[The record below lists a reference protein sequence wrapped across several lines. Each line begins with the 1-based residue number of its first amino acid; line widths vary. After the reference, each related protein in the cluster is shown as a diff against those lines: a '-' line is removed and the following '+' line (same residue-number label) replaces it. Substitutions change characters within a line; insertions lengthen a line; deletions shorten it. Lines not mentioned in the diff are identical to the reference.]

1 LVDRFGYR
9 IIYDSN
15 SQLEAKLDFVIRQG
29 NWCWC
34 PARSDDLVAIQ
45 SKLPEVPIGEVDKPV
60 WIIARSG
67 SYVCSDTWNHLRRKK
82 DEVSWWP
89 LVWHS
94 FSIPTQAFI
103 LWLAVLNRL
112 TTGDRLIAWGFQG
125 DSNCTFCRGEIQS
138 QNHMFFLRGFSS
150 RI

>member
-15 SQLEAKLDFVIRQG
+15 SQLEAKLDSVIRQG

-60 WIIARSG
+60 WTIARSG
-67 SYVCSDTWNHLRRKK
+67 SYVCSDTWNHLRKKK

-89 LVWHS
+89 LV
-94 FSIPTQAFI
+94 
-103 LWLAVLNRL
+103 
-112 TTGDRLIAWGFQG
+112 
-125 DSNCTFCRGEIQS
+125 
-138 QNHMFFLRGFSS
+138 
-150 RI
+150 